1 MMVNSRKLAVT
12 ACAVVF
18 FGIVL
23 SFFSCAFAQET
34 AAAAMNPETAKMA
47 FLSAAIVMGLSII
60 GAGVAVAY
68 VGSAAVG
75 AISEK
80 PELIGSTI
88 AFVAL
93 AEGLAILGFTVAFM
107 ILNKVG

>member
-1 MMVNSRKLAVT
+1 MVNSRKLAVT
-12 ACAVVF
+12 ACAVIF

-23 SFFSCAFAQET
+23 SFFSCAFAQE
-34 AAAAMNPETAKMA
+34 AAAAVNPEIAKMA

-60 GAGVAVAY
+60 GAGIAVAY